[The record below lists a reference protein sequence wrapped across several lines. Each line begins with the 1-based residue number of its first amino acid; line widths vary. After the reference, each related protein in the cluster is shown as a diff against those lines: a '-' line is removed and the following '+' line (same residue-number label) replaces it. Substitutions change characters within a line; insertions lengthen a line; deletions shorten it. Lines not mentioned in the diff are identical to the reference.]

1 MENAKYIHTVEIH
14 NTRAAEE
21 IVPVLMEWFHPVSV
35 VDVGCG
41 LGTWLNVFK
50 QNGAKEILG
59 IDGNHLDTT
68 LLAINRDEVLLTDLE
83 EEFGISRKFDLAI
96 SLEVA
101 EHLSPDSAD
110 RFIESLTKLSD
121 IIIFSAA
128 IPNQGGQNHLNEQWI
143 GYWESRFAKHDFVF
157 TDEIRPLFW
166 NNENID
172 WWYKQNMVIAI
183 KKGIPAPFRNIKPP
197 LNLVHPDLLELK
209 NWIMNNMS
217 ETIKTN
223 YSYIAD
229 LENEKEWQKKENS
242 RLKTKTAEVESEL
255 KTIYDSMTW
264 KLANRLVISPANKI
278 RKFLDALKTG

>member
-1 MENAKYIHTVEIH
+1 MENNKYIHTVEIH

-21 IVPVLMEWFHPVSV
+21 IVPVLMEWFHPNSV

-50 QNGAKEILG
+50 LNGAKEILG

-68 LLAINRDEVLLTDLE
+68 LLAINRNEVLLTDLE

-101 EHLSPDSAD
+101 EHISSASAD

-143 GYWESRFAKHDFVF
+143 GYWESKFAEHDYVF

-166 NNENID
+166 NNENVD

-183 KKGIPAPFRNIKPP
+183 KKGIPVPFMNVKPP
-197 LNLVHPDLLELK
+197 FNLVHPGLLELK

-217 ETIKTN
+217 ETINTN
-223 YSYIAD
+223 YSYIGD
-229 LENEKEWQKKENS
+229 LEKEKEWLKSENS
-242 RLKTKTAEVESEL
+242 RLKIRSAEVESEL
-255 KTIYDSMTW
+255 KKIYDSMTW
-264 KLANRLVISPANKI
+264 KLANRLVIAPVNKI